1 MGVSL
6 VGMEQQSSCLWLFEH
21 GDVHLFLDTALLAEK
36 VTSISPNPISVQNEL
51 GEQKSIIQIGLD
63 TLGILLL

>member
-51 GEQKSIIQIGLD
+51 GEQKSII
-63 TLGILLL
+63 